1 MNNSIILIIV
11 LCVVAVASIY
21 YMHTFNNGMDHIHNN
36 QHNNQ
41 HNRRITEGFASNS
54 SFLERMTMLEQP
66 RRRMMNSLSD
76 LGQSPEFMSDKELE
90 EYGKL
95 MGLGVGA
102 GMVES
107 DRFRGN
113 FNI

>member
-11 LCVVAVASIY
+11 LCVVAVVSIY
-21 YMHTFNNGMDHIHNN
+21 YMHTINSGMDH
-36 QHNNQ
+36 NQ

-66 RRRMMNSLSD
+66 RRKMMNSLSD
-76 LGQSPEFMSDKELE
+76 LGQSPEFMSDQELE

-95 MGLGVGA
+95 MGLGGSPGLVK
-102 GMVES
+102 S
-107 DRFRGN
+107 DRYRATQN
-113 FNI
+113 L

>member
-21 YMHTFNNGMDHIHNN
+21 YMHTINSGMDH
-36 QHNNQ
+36 NQ

-76 LGQSPEFMSDKELE
+76 TVIHPSLMTDEELE

-95 MGLGVGA
+95 MGLSVG
-102 GMVES
+102 GGLTEG
-107 DRFRGN
+107 DRYRGN

>member
-1 MNNSIILIIV
+1 MNNSTILIVV

-21 YMHTFNNGMDHIHNN
+21 YTHTPNNGMDHIHNN
-36 QHNNQ
+36 R
-41 HNRRITEGFASNS
+41 HNRRLTEGFASNS

-66 RRRMMNSLSD
+66 RRRMMNSLAD
-76 LGQSPEFMSDKELE
+76 LGQSPEFMSDRELE

-95 MGLGVGA
+95 MGFGGSPGL
-102 GMVES
+102 VES
-107 DRFRGN
+107 NRYYGN